1 MQQALL
7 REDSFLFY
15 ITCVYY
21 CFVIRVDIREK
32 REGYKIVNSSE
43 KEVMSDFISA
53 SPHENREA
61 YTNIIRT
68 GNFFLNSTSK

>member
-32 REGYKIVNSSE
+32 E
-43 KEVMSDFISA
+43 KD
-53 SPHENREA
+53 
-61 YTNIIRT
+61 TK
-68 GNFFLNSTSK
+68 L